1 MTLLEELYTAMSQYS
16 GQLRKT
22 AQALKAYETN
32 KDQAKEKVL
41 CEQYA
46 AEKEKTNEYNNRVNE
61 LTEQYKDA

>member
-1 MTLLEELYTAMSQYS
+1 MTPLEQLYTAMSQYS

-41 CEQYA
+41 SEQYA
-46 AEKEKTNEYNNRVNE
+46 AEKQKTTEYNNRVNQ
-61 LTEQYKDA
+61 LTELCKHA